1 MKWIFATLVALNLI
15 VFAGFVGNKIM
26 NPKKPQPQVVQAPQ
40 QPQAPQ
46 QIIINTGNGTPTTV
60 STNGTVTT
68 NGVPAG
74 SAIGKIVGRTA
85 NTVRPQR
92 NANANNTGASLSAGS
107 GKTAQTAAAEPRAK
121 YRACSAR
128 VSIPEDDYHRI
139 KGLLG
144 KFPHAAS
151 RQPNFCPH
159 EYYVYVGE
167 QRRGGRVAKHCGALW
182 RVEPHGLR
190 PLISDDRQP
199 EKQNKRFQAAFGLCN
214 LFN

>member
-26 NPKKPQPQVVQAPQ
+26 NPKKPQPQIVQTPQ

-92 NANANNTGASLSAGS
+92 NANAGNAGGS
-107 GKTAQTAAAEPRAK
+107 PMGNSRAAAQAAAAEPRAK

-139 KGLLG
+139 KGLLC

-151 RQPNFCPH
+151 RQVVQGGGDGDSQTSARMNIMFMSVSN
-159 EYYVYVGE
+159 EEAGELQGIVG
-167 QRRGGRVAKHCGALW
+167 RYGALN
-182 RVEPHGLR
+182 RTACDH
-190 PLISDDRQP
+190 
-199 EKQNKRFQAAFGLCN
+199 
-214 LFN
+214 

>member
-26 NPKKPQPQVVQAPQ
+26 NPKKPQPQIVQTPQ

-92 NANANNTGASLSAGS
+92 TTNAGNAGGS
-107 GKTAQTAAAEPRAK
+107 PMGNSRAAAQAAAAEPRAK

-151 RQPNFCPH
+151 RQVVQGGGDGDSQTSARMNIMFMSVSN
-159 EYYVYVGE
+159 EEAGELQGIVG
-167 QRRGGRVAKHCGALW
+167 RYGALN
-182 RVEPHGLR
+182 RTACDH
-190 PLISDDRQP
+190 
-199 EKQNKRFQAAFGLCN
+199 
-214 LFN
+214 

>member
-151 RQPNFCPH
+151 RQVVQGGGEGDSQTSARMNIMFMSVSN
-159 EYYVYVGE
+159 EEAGELQSIVG
-167 QRRGGRVAKHCGALW
+167 RYGTLNRTACDH
-182 RVEPHGLR
+182 
-190 PLISDDRQP
+190 
-199 EKQNKRFQAAFGLCN
+199 
-214 LFN
+214 

>member
-46 QIIINTGNGTPTTV
+46 QIIINTGNGPPTTG

-151 RQPNFCPH
+151 RQVVQGGGEGDSQTSARMNIMFMSVSN
-159 EYYVYVGE
+159 EEAGELQSIVG
-167 QRRGGRVAKHCGALW
+167 RYGALN
-182 RVEPHGLR
+182 RTACDH
-190 PLISDDRQP
+190 
-199 EKQNKRFQAAFGLCN
+199 
-214 LFN
+214 

>member
-151 RQPNFCPH
+151 RQVVQGGGEGDSQTSARMNIMFMSVSN
-159 EYYVYVGE
+159 EEAGELQGIVG
-167 QRRGGRVAKHCGALW
+167 RYGALN
-182 RVEPHGLR
+182 RTACDH
-190 PLISDDRQP
+190 
-199 EKQNKRFQAAFGLCN
+199 
-214 LFN
+214 

>member
-92 NANANNTGASLSAGS
+92 NANANSASGS
-107 GKTAQTAAAEPRAK
+107 QAAARAAAAQSAAEPRAK

-151 RQPNFCPH
+151 RQVVQGGGEGDSQTSARMNIMFMSVSN
-159 EYYVYVGE
+159 EEAGELQSIVG
-167 QRRGGRVAKHCGALW
+167 RYGALN
-182 RVEPHGLR
+182 RTACDH
-190 PLISDDRQP
+190 
-199 EKQNKRFQAAFGLCN
+199 
-214 LFN
+214 

>member
-26 NPKKPQPQVVQAPQ
+26 NPKKQQPQVVQMPQQ

-74 SAIGKIVGRTA
+74 SAIGKIVGKTA
-85 NTVRPQR
+85 NTVRPHR
-92 NANANNTGASLSAGS
+92 NVNPGNTGAAPTAG
-107 GKTAQTAAAEPRAK
+107 GRTAAQSAVAEPRAK

-151 RQPNFCPH
+151 RQVVQGGGEGDSQTSARMNIMFMSVSND
-159 EYYVYVGE
+159 EAGELQSIVG
-167 QRRGGRVAKHCGALW
+167 RYGALN
-182 RVEPHGLR
+182 RTACDH
-190 PLISDDRQP
+190 
-199 EKQNKRFQAAFGLCN
+199 
-214 LFN
+214 

>member
-68 NGVPAG
+68 NGMPAG

-92 NANANNTGASLSAGS
+92 NANANSAGGS
-107 GKTAQTAAAEPRAK
+107 PAAGRAAAQSAAAEPRAK

-151 RQPNFCPH
+151 RQVVQGGGEGDSQTSARMNIMFMSVSN
-159 EYYVYVGE
+159 EEAGELQSIVG
-167 QRRGGRVAKHCGALW
+167 RYGALN
-182 RVEPHGLR
+182 RTACDH
-190 PLISDDRQP
+190 
-199 EKQNKRFQAAFGLCN
+199 
-214 LFN
+214 

>member
-26 NPKKPQPQVVQAPQ
+26 NPKKPQPQIVQTPQ

-92 NANANNTGASLSAGS
+92 NANANSAGGS
-107 GKTAQTAAAEPRAK
+107 QAAARAAAAQFAAEPRAK

-151 RQPNFCPH
+151 RQVVQGGSEGDSQTSARMNIMFMSVSN
-159 EYYVYVGE
+159 EEAGELQSIVG
-167 QRRGGRVAKHCGALW
+167 RYGALN
-182 RVEPHGLR
+182 RTACDH
-190 PLISDDRQP
+190 
-199 EKQNKRFQAAFGLCN
+199 
-214 LFN
+214 

>member
-15 VFAGFVGNKIM
+15 VFAGFVGNK
-26 NPKKPQPQVVQAPQ
+26 NHESQKPQPQVVQAPQ

-151 RQPNFCPH
+151 RQVVQGGGEGDSQTSARMNIMFMSVSN
-159 EYYVYVGE
+159 EEAGELQSIVG
-167 QRRGGRVAKHCGALW
+167 RYGALN
-182 RVEPHGLR
+182 RTACDH
-190 PLISDDRQP
+190 
-199 EKQNKRFQAAFGLCN
+199 
-214 LFN
+214 

>member
-151 RQPNFCPH
+151 RQVVQGGGEGDSQTSARMNIMFMSVSN
-159 EYYVYVGE
+159 EEAGELQSIVG
-167 QRRGGRVAKHCGALW
+167 RYGALN
-182 RVEPHGLR
+182 RTACDH
-190 PLISDDRQP
+190 
-199 EKQNKRFQAAFGLCN
+199 
-214 LFN
+214 

>member
-107 GKTAQTAAAEPRAK
+107 GKTAQTAAEPRAK

-151 RQPNFCPH
+151 RQVVQGGGEGDSQTSARMNIMFMSVSN
-159 EYYVYVGE
+159 EEAGELQSIVG
-167 QRRGGRVAKHCGALW
+167 RYGALN
-182 RVEPHGLR
+182 RTACDH
-190 PLISDDRQP
+190 
-199 EKQNKRFQAAFGLCN
+199 
-214 LFN
+214 

>member
-60 STNGTVTT
+60 STTGTVTT

-151 RQPNFCPH
+151 RQVVQGGGEGDSQTSARMNIMFMSVSN
-159 EYYVYVGE
+159 EEAGELQSIVG
-167 QRRGGRVAKHCGALW
+167 RYGALN
-182 RVEPHGLR
+182 RTACDH
-190 PLISDDRQP
+190 
-199 EKQNKRFQAAFGLCN
+199 
-214 LFN
+214 

>member
-40 QPQAPQ
+40 HPHAPQ

-151 RQPNFCPH
+151 RQVVQGGGEGDSQTSARMNIMFMSVSN
-159 EYYVYVGE
+159 EEAGELQSIVG
-167 QRRGGRVAKHCGALW
+167 RYGALN
-182 RVEPHGLR
+182 RTACDH
-190 PLISDDRQP
+190 
-199 EKQNKRFQAAFGLCN
+199 
-214 LFN
+214 

>member
-151 RQPNFCPH
+151 RQVVQGGGDGDSQTSARMNIMFMSVSN
-159 EYYVYVGE
+159 EEAGELQGIVG
-167 QRRGGRVAKHCGALW
+167 RYGALN
-182 RVEPHGLR
+182 RTACDH
-190 PLISDDRQP
+190 
-199 EKQNKRFQAAFGLCN
+199 
-214 LFN
+214 

>member
-107 GKTAQTAAAEPRAK
+107 VKTAQTAAAEPRAK

-151 RQPNFCPH
+151 RQVVQGGGEGDSQTSARMNIMFMSVSN
-159 EYYVYVGE
+159 EEAGELQSIVG
-167 QRRGGRVAKHCGALW
+167 RYGALN
-182 RVEPHGLR
+182 RTACDH
-190 PLISDDRQP
+190 
-199 EKQNKRFQAAFGLCN
+199 
-214 LFN
+214 

>member
-92 NANANNTGASLSAGS
+92 NANANNTGASPSAGS

-151 RQPNFCPH
+151 RQ
-159 EYYVYVGE
+159 VVQGVGE
-167 QRRGGRVAKHCGALW
+167 GDSQTSARMNIMFMSVSNEEAGELQSIVGRYGALN
-182 RVEPHGLR
+182 RTACDH
-190 PLISDDRQP
+190 
-199 EKQNKRFQAAFGLCN
+199 
-214 LFN
+214 

>member
-26 NPKKPQPQVVQAPQ
+26 NPKKQQPQVVQVPQ
-40 QPQAPQ
+40 QHPQAPQ

-74 SAIGKIVGRTA
+74 SAIGKIVGKTA
-85 NTVRPQR
+85 NTVRPHR
-92 NANANNTGASLSAGS
+92 NVNPSNTGAAPAAG
-107 GKTAQTAAAEPRAK
+107 GRTAAQSAVAEPRAK

-151 RQPNFCPH
+151 RQVVQGGGDGDSQTSARMNIMFMSVSN
-159 EYYVYVGE
+159 EEAGELQSIVG
-167 QRRGGRVAKHCGALW
+167 RYGALN
-182 RVEPHGLR
+182 RTACDH
-190 PLISDDRQP
+190 
-199 EKQNKRFQAAFGLCN
+199 
-214 LFN
+214 

>member
-1 MKWIFATLVALNLI
+1 MKWIFATLVALNLL

-151 RQPNFCPH
+151 RQVVQGGGEGDSQTSARMNIMFMSVSN
-159 EYYVYVGE
+159 EEAGELQSIVG
-167 QRRGGRVAKHCGALW
+167 RYGALN
-182 RVEPHGLR
+182 RTACDH
-190 PLISDDRQP
+190 
-199 EKQNKRFQAAFGLCN
+199 
-214 LFN
+214 

>member
-26 NPKKPQPQVVQAPQ
+26 NPKKPQPQIVQTPQ

-92 NANANNTGASLSAGS
+92 NTNAGNTGGS
-107 GKTAQTAAAEPRAK
+107 PMGNSRAAAQAAAAEPRAK

-151 RQPNFCPH
+151 RQVVQGGGEGDSQTSARMNIMFMSVSN
-159 EYYVYVGE
+159 EEAGELQGIVG
-167 QRRGGRVAKHCGALW
+167 RYGALN
-182 RVEPHGLR
+182 RTACDH
-190 PLISDDRQP
+190 
-199 EKQNKRFQAAFGLCN
+199 
-214 LFN
+214 

>member
-15 VFAGFVGNKIM
+15 VFAGFVGTKIM
-26 NPKKPQPQVVQAPQ
+26 NPKKQQPQVVQMPQQ

-74 SAIGKIVGRTA
+74 SAIGKIVGKTA
-85 NTVRPQR
+85 NTVRPHR
-92 NANANNTGASLSAGS
+92 NVKPGNTGAAPTAG
-107 GKTAQTAAAEPRAK
+107 GRTAAQSAVAEPRAK

-151 RQPNFCPH
+151 RQVVQGGGDGDSQTSARMNIMFMSVSND
-159 EYYVYVGE
+159 EAGELQSIVG
-167 QRRGGRVAKHCGALW
+167 RYGALN
-182 RVEPHGLR
+182 RTACDH
-190 PLISDDRQP
+190 
-199 EKQNKRFQAAFGLCN
+199 
-214 LFN
+214 

>member
-26 NPKKPQPQVVQAPQ
+26 NPKKPQPQTPQ

-92 NANANNTGASLSAGS
+92 NANANSAGGS
-107 GKTAQTAAAEPRAK
+107 QAAARAAAAQFAAEPRAK

-151 RQPNFCPH
+151 RQVVQGGGEGDSQTSARMNIMFMSVSN
-159 EYYVYVGE
+159 EEAGELQSIVG
-167 QRRGGRVAKHCGALW
+167 RYGALN
-182 RVEPHGLR
+182 RTACDH
-190 PLISDDRQP
+190 
-199 EKQNKRFQAAFGLCN
+199 
-214 LFN
+214 

>member
-15 VFAGFVGNKIM
+15 VFAGFVGNKIL

-151 RQPNFCPH
+151 RQVVQGGGEGDSQTSARMNIMFMSVSN
-159 EYYVYVGE
+159 EEAGELQSIVG
-167 QRRGGRVAKHCGALW
+167 RYGALN
-182 RVEPHGLR
+182 RTACDH
-190 PLISDDRQP
+190 
-199 EKQNKRFQAAFGLCN
+199 
-214 LFN
+214 

>member
-92 NANANNTGASLSAGS
+92 NANDNNTGASLSAGS

-151 RQPNFCPH
+151 RQVVQGGGEGDSQTSARMNIMFMSVSN
-159 EYYVYVGE
+159 EEAGELQSIVG
-167 QRRGGRVAKHCGALW
+167 RYGALN
-182 RVEPHGLR
+182 RTACDH
-190 PLISDDRQP
+190 
-199 EKQNKRFQAAFGLCN
+199 
-214 LFN
+214 

>member
-1 MKWIFATLVALNLI
+1 M
-15 VFAGFVGNKIM
+15 
-26 NPKKPQPQVVQAPQ
+26 QAPQ

-151 RQPNFCPH
+151 RQVVQGGGEGDSQTSARMNIMFMSVSN
-159 EYYVYVGE
+159 EEAGELQSIVG
-167 QRRGGRVAKHCGALW
+167 RYGALN
-182 RVEPHGLR
+182 RTACDH
-190 PLISDDRQP
+190 
-199 EKQNKRFQAAFGLCN
+199 
-214 LFN
+214 

>member
-1 MKWIFATLVALNLI
+1 MKWIFAMLVALNLI

-26 NPKKPQPQVVQAPQ
+26 NPKKPQPQIVQTPQ

-92 NANANNTGASLSAGS
+92 NANANSASGS
-107 GKTAQTAAAEPRAK
+107 QAAARAAAAQSAAEPRAK

-151 RQPNFCPH
+151 RQVVQGGGEGDSQTSARMNIMFMSVSN
-159 EYYVYVGE
+159 EEAGELQSIVG
-167 QRRGGRVAKHCGALW
+167 RYGTLNRTACDH
-182 RVEPHGLR
+182 
-190 PLISDDRQP
+190 
-199 EKQNKRFQAAFGLCN
+199 
-214 LFN
+214 

>member
-92 NANANNTGASLSAGS
+92 NANANSAGGS
-107 GKTAQTAAAEPRAK
+107 QAAARAAAAQSAAEPRAK

-128 VSIPEDDYHRI
+128 VNIPEDDYHRI

-151 RQPNFCPH
+151 RQVVQGGGEGDSQTSARMNIMFMSVSN
-159 EYYVYVGE
+159 EEAGELQSIVG
-167 QRRGGRVAKHCGALW
+167 RYGALN
-182 RVEPHGLR
+182 RTACDH
-190 PLISDDRQP
+190 
-199 EKQNKRFQAAFGLCN
+199 
-214 LFN
+214 

>member
-92 NANANNTGASLSAGS
+92 NANANSAGGS
-107 GKTAQTAAAEPRAK
+107 QAAARAAAAQSAAEPRAK

-139 KGLLG
+139 KGLLD

-151 RQPNFCPH
+151 RQVVQGGGEGDSQTSARMNIMFMSVSN
-159 EYYVYVGE
+159 EEAGELQSIVG
-167 QRRGGRVAKHCGALW
+167 RYGALN
-182 RVEPHGLR
+182 RTACDH
-190 PLISDDRQP
+190 
-199 EKQNKRFQAAFGLCN
+199 
-214 LFN
+214 

>member
-26 NPKKPQPQVVQAPQ
+26 NPKKQQPQVVQVPQQ

-74 SAIGKIVGRTA
+74 SAIGKIVGKTA
-85 NTVRPQR
+85 NTVRPHR
-92 NANANNTGASLSAGS
+92 NVNPSNAGAAPTTGSR
-107 GKTAQTAAAEPRAK
+107 TAAQSAVAEPRAK

-151 RQPNFCPH
+151 RQVVQGGGEGDSQTSARMNIMFMSVSND
-159 EYYVYVGE
+159 EAGELQSIVG
-167 QRRGGRVAKHCGALW
+167 RYGALN
-182 RVEPHGLR
+182 RTACDH
-190 PLISDDRQP
+190 
-199 EKQNKRFQAAFGLCN
+199 
-214 LFN
+214 

>member
-26 NPKKPQPQVVQAPQ
+26 NPKKPQPQIVQTPQ

-151 RQPNFCPH
+151 RQVVQGGGEGDSQTSARMNIMFMSVSN
-159 EYYVYVGE
+159 EEAGELQSIVG
-167 QRRGGRVAKHCGALW
+167 RYGALN
-182 RVEPHGLR
+182 RTACDH
-190 PLISDDRQP
+190 
-199 EKQNKRFQAAFGLCN
+199 
-214 LFN
+214 

>member
-26 NPKKPQPQVVQAPQ
+26 NPKKPQPQIVQTPQ

-92 NANANNTGASLSAGS
+92 NTNTGNAGGS
-107 GKTAQTAAAEPRAK
+107 PMGNSRATAQAAAAEPRAK

-151 RQPNFCPH
+151 RQVVQGGGDGDSQTSARMNIMFMSVSN
-159 EYYVYVGE
+159 EEAGELQGIVG
-167 QRRGGRVAKHCGALW
+167 RYGALN
-182 RVEPHGLR
+182 RTACDH
-190 PLISDDRQP
+190 
-199 EKQNKRFQAAFGLCN
+199 
-214 LFN
+214 

>member
-92 NANANNTGASLSAGS
+92 NANANSASGS
-107 GKTAQTAAAEPRAK
+107 QAAARAAAAQSAAEPRAK

-151 RQPNFCPH
+151 RQVVQGGGEGDSQTSARMNIMFMSVSN
-159 EYYVYVGE
+159 EEAGELQSIVG
-167 QRRGGRVAKHCGALW
+167 RYGTLNRTACDH
-182 RVEPHGLR
+182 
-190 PLISDDRQP
+190 
-199 EKQNKRFQAAFGLCN
+199 
-214 LFN
+214 

>member
-1 MKWIFATLVALNLI
+1 MKWIFAMLVALNLI

-92 NANANNTGASLSAGS
+92 NANANSASGS
-107 GKTAQTAAAEPRAK
+107 QAAARAAAAQSAAEPRAK

-151 RQPNFCPH
+151 RQVVQGGGEGDSQTSARMNIMFMSVSN
-159 EYYVYVGE
+159 EEAGELQSIVG
-167 QRRGGRVAKHCGALW
+167 RYGALN
-182 RVEPHGLR
+182 RTACDH
-190 PLISDDRQP
+190 
-199 EKQNKRFQAAFGLCN
+199 
-214 LFN
+214 

>member
-92 NANANNTGASLSAGS
+92 NANANSAGGS
-107 GKTAQTAAAEPRAK
+107 QAAARAAATQSAAEPRAK

-151 RQPNFCPH
+151 RQVVQGGGEGDSQTSARMNIMFMSVSN
-159 EYYVYVGE
+159 EEAGELQSIVG
-167 QRRGGRVAKHCGALW
+167 RYGTLNRTACDH
-182 RVEPHGLR
+182 
-190 PLISDDRQP
+190 
-199 EKQNKRFQAAFGLCN
+199 
-214 LFN
+214 

>member
-92 NANANNTGASLSAGS
+92 NANANNTGASLSSGS

-151 RQPNFCPH
+151 RQVVQGGGEGDSQTSARMNIMFMSVSN
-159 EYYVYVGE
+159 EEAGELQSIVG
-167 QRRGGRVAKHCGALW
+167 RYGALN
-182 RVEPHGLR
+182 RTACDH
-190 PLISDDRQP
+190 
-199 EKQNKRFQAAFGLCN
+199 
-214 LFN
+214 

>member
-107 GKTAQTAAAEPRAK
+107 GKTAQPAAAEPRAK

-151 RQPNFCPH
+151 RQVVQGGGEGDSQTSARMNIMFMSVSN
-159 EYYVYVGE
+159 EEAGELQSIVG
-167 QRRGGRVAKHCGALW
+167 RYGALN
-182 RVEPHGLR
+182 RTACDH
-190 PLISDDRQP
+190 
-199 EKQNKRFQAAFGLCN
+199 
-214 LFN
+214 

>member
-74 SAIGKIVGRTA
+74 SAIGKNVGRTA

-151 RQPNFCPH
+151 RQVVQGGGEGDSQTSARMNIMFMSVSN
-159 EYYVYVGE
+159 EEAGELQSIVG
-167 QRRGGRVAKHCGALW
+167 RYGALN
-182 RVEPHGLR
+182 RTACDH
-190 PLISDDRQP
+190 
-199 EKQNKRFQAAFGLCN
+199 
-214 LFN
+214 

>member
-26 NPKKPQPQVVQAPQ
+26 NPKKQQPQVVQVPQQ

-74 SAIGKIVGRTA
+74 SAIGKIVGKTA
-85 NTVRPQR
+85 NTVRPHR
-92 NANANNTGASLSAGS
+92 NVNPSNAGAAPAAGS
-107 GKTAQTAAAEPRAK
+107 RAAAQSAVAEPRAK

-151 RQPNFCPH
+151 RQVVQGGGEGDSQTSARMNIMFMSVSND
-159 EYYVYVGE
+159 EAGELQSIVG
-167 QRRGGRVAKHCGALW
+167 RYGALN
-182 RVEPHGLR
+182 RTACDH
-190 PLISDDRQP
+190 
-199 EKQNKRFQAAFGLCN
+199 
-214 LFN
+214 